1 MRLQTELIC
10 SLLLSE
16 ANAMVTKIRVSSG
29 TQYLLLEHRRKV
41 AD

>member
-10 SLLLSE
+10 SGLQSA

-29 TQYLLLEHRRKV
+29 TRYLLLERRRRV